1 METAVSYLQR
11 LELSPRPNKSHQR
24 ILRML
29 LNFRG
34 VWMDSATMS
43 RMLEDR
49 QSPNPYFVGMN
60 WARRARE
67 LAAMGVVERITGKG
81 HKQTMWRVPDGV

>member
-24 ILRML
+24 ILCML
-29 LNFRG
+29 LNFKG

-49 QSPNPYFVGMN
+49 QSSNPYFVGMN

-67 LAAMGVVERITGKG
+67 LATLGLIERKVGKG
-81 HKQTMWRVPDGV
+81 NNQTMWRVPE